1 MKEKV
6 LAICE
11 EVNDTIDFT
20 ATDLIDGGALDSL
33 TLVEV
38 VTELMEEFEV
48 EIPFEEMQPFNFN
61 SVDAMVKLIEKY
73 I

>member
-6 LAICE
+6 LEICKE
-11 EVNDTIDFT
+11 ANDYIDYT
-20 ATDLIDGGALDSL
+20 ATDLIDSGEMDSL

-38 VTELMEEFEV
+38 VSGLMEEFDV
-48 EIPFEEMQPFNFN
+48 EIPFEEMLPHNFN

-73 I
+73 S